1 MTVHGA
7 DPPPAPGNPVLA
19 APRSRSETVPC
30 RAAVLLPGT
39 LLRVGVL
46 LMLNSVHSRSHR
58 QGDPKSEVTRGWSGG
73 AGDPSPLCT
82 HRSEAPPSARRQTP
96 GAVCTQAPPP
106 PPPPGDPGR
115 VHPPRP
121 PSPRPVSKTKTAS
134 GPESWTTFWDAP
146 WAQKEG
152 VEPRRA
158 LQPPGEAG
166 LERWSRKMELVLNY
180 DPQFTSHFSEE

>member
-106 PPPPGDPGR
+106 HR
-115 VHPPRP
+115 PRP
-121 PSPRPVSKTKTAS
+121 QETQGVFTHRGRPAPARSLKQRLPAALNPGPLS
-134 GPESWTTFWDAP
+134 GTRH
-146 WAQKEG
+146 G
-152 VEPRRA
+152 LRRKV
-158 LQPPGEAG
+158 
-166 LERWSRKMELVLNY
+166 WSRVARCSPQERLVLN
-180 DPQFTSHFSEE
+180 DGPGRWNWC